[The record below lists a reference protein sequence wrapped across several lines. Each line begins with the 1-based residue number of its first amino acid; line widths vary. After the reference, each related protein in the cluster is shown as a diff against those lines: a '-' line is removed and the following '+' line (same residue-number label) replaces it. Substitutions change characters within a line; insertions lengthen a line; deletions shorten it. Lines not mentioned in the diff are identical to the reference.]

1 MHSNYFLVM
10 SGCHGSTRLL
20 GAGHVSKKDGAYF
33 GPPKPETGL
42 TRTFPKTMHGE
53 LDRSGEQ
60 FQYTDKRKDTV
71 PAKDDRPILG
81 MTTTKNFITANAVE
95 AILQGEKS
103 LYLCQSIYHLFSCLC
118 SPKAPTT

>member
-1 MHSNYFLVM
+1 M
-10 SGCHGSTRLL
+10 T
-20 GAGHVSKKDGAYF
+20 KKDGAFF

-42 TRTFPKTMHGE
+42 TRTFPKTMNGQSNK
-53 LDRSGEQ
+53 DQ

-95 AILQGEKS
+95 AILQGKQL
-103 LYLCQSIYHLFSCLC
+103 LYRCHC
-118 SPKAPTT
+118 SVSNIFFP